1 MPIRPRPIFAL
12 SLLLLPSLACDDDNG
27 GTGLD
32 PDPEAPVATSLSIT
46 PAGASLD
53 AIGDTVCLDAEVRD
67 EKGDVMVSVAVSW
80 STLDPAVATADGDG
94 LVTAAA
100 VGTARIAASAGELAD
115 TAVVSVERAPAGIEV
130 EPTALRL
137 AQGDTARLSAVVVDA
152 NGAVIED
159 ADVIWSGEVGP
170 PPASTPPDSSPRA
183 REAVR
188 RGSRPPP
195 AMRPIRSSSR

>member
-1 MPIRPRPIFAL
+1 M
-12 SLLLLPSLACDDDNG
+12 LLLPSLACGDDNG
-27 GTGLD
+27 GTGPD

-80 STLDPAVATADGDG
+80 STLDPAVATVDNDG